1 MVTSFKAI
9 VKNLGASFS
18 SHAVAVLQQVALTP
32 LFLHSYGAAGLG
44 QWLALS
50 AAVSYL
56 GTLDFGV
63 QTFVNQD
70 LTVRYQRG
78 EMEGF
83 HVRQST
89 ALRLLLGIVLT
100 ASTLGLVVLILP
112 LEHWL
117 RMDGSGHGP
126 ALSAMVVRGTAYLLA
141 LQMLFTIIFGF
152 LCGQFMVIGRY
163 HVGQHWNNIKN
174 AAQILFALPCLL
186 LHTNFLIVALA
197 ILIALIL
204 SIAGILITLFRVG
217 RDIFPTLRYWD
228 GASVPNILKPS
239 GYFALIYSSNF
250 FVYQVPVF
258 LLQRT
263 VGPVSVAVFATTRT
277 IFSMTRNV
285 MNSFTQALG
294 PEVTRLYAR
303 RDWPSLSRLY
313 DYSERLIF
321 ALIPIANIG
330 ALLLCPLLSVVW
342 LRDRQ
347 MFVLPICVL
356 CACIS
361 IVMSAKEHKLQFQ
374 FSTNTHRELGRF
386 FFASYVVLVLLWL
399 VVIPRFGV
407 VGLLWA
413 WFAAEVAQLLYIMH
427 LNAKFFA
434 DHETLSIRY
443 PVRMA
448 GLSVACVAAAAFALP
463 FTAALRLPQQAALA
477 VAVGILMLALD
488 IPLFGLAPVWESV
501 RLRLQKR
508 FARA

>member
-1 MVTSFKAI
+1 VTSFKAI

-32 LFLHSYGAAGLG
+32 VFLHSYGKAGLG

-70 LTVRYQRG
+70 LTVRYQQG

-89 ALRLLLGIVLT
+89 ALRLLLGIVFT
-100 ASTLGLVVLILP
+100 ASAIGLVALILP

-117 RMDGSGHGP
+117 RMDGSGRGP
-126 ALSAMVVRGTAYLLA
+126 ALSATVVRGTVYLLA
-141 LQMLFTIIFGF
+141 LQVLFTIIFGF
-152 LCGQFMVIGRY
+152 FCGQFMVIGRY
-163 HVGQHWNNIKN
+163 HIGQYWNNIKN
-174 AAQILFALPCLL
+174 LAQILFALPCLL
-186 LHTNFLIVALA
+186 LHTSFLMVALA
-197 ILIALIL
+197 MLVALVL
-204 SIAGILITLFRVG
+204 SLAGVLITLFRMG

-228 GASVPNILKPS
+228 GPSVPKILKPS

-250 FVYQVPVF
+250 LVYQVPVF
-258 LLQRT
+258 LLQRS

-330 ALLLCPLLSVVW
+330 ALLLCPLLSVLW

-347 MFVLPICVL
+347 MFVLPVCML

-361 IVMSAKEHKLQFQ
+361 IVMSAKEHKYQFQ
-374 FSTNTHRELGRF
+374 FSTNTHRELARF
-386 FFASYVVLVLLWL
+386 TFGSYVALVLSWMVL
-399 VVIPRFGV
+399 IPRFGV
-407 VGLLWA
+407 VGLLWG
-413 WFAAEVAQLLYIMH
+413 WFAAELAQVLYIMH

-434 DHETLSIRY
+434 DHETLSVRY
-443 PVRMA
+443 PIRMA
-448 GLSVACVAAAAFALP
+448 ALSIASIAAAMYALP
-463 FTAALRLPQQAALA
+463 FTAALRLPQQVVLA
-477 VAVGILMLALD
+477 VAVGILILALD
-488 IPLFGLAPVWESV
+488 IPMFGLVPVWGSV